1 MSYLEDAYP
10 EIPTSFDGLAL
21 VAVEFD
27 AQPYRHEGLFD
38 KPADGVVWTV
48 KLGRLALCRDGTW
61 AYWRRLRDD
70 PSKSAEDEVRDQ
82 RFEHFEEAVRVATAA
97 LGAEPPHAQYM
108 RTIYRR

>member
-48 KLGRLALCRDGTW
+48 KLGRLALCRDVAV
-61 AYWRRLRDD
+61 AYRAGHRAR
-70 PSKSAEDEVRDQ
+70 PSV
-82 RFEHFEEAVRVATAA
+82 
-97 LGAEPPHAQYM
+97 L
-108 RTIYRR
+108 